1 MIKDGRY
8 PQTNTTPVIITTKGQ
23 TMHAEKII
31 SIKRIGNIRTVDIE
45 VDNQSHTFYANGGIA
60 TSNSHAACYGL
71 DAYWTS
77 FCKAHFPTQFYC
89 AYLQGSQWKQD
100 TQQEVYELVNDA
112 KLNSITIAI
121 PDFRDLQECNYIK
134 GDTVYF
140 SLGNIK
146 GIGAAALVKI
156 RRETAYAEGVLG
168 RKLTQWSW
176 LDFLFF
182 LTPRLSSTSVQALI
196 LVGALDH
203 LNIPRTR
210 MLYEYQ
216 AWNKLTDKEQKW
228 VQGFHTTLETKGLG
242 QLDNLLKYVQGAA
255 HLKGEGGAC
264 HNNRRLITVR
274 SVISTLE
281 HPPHS
286 LVDTADFIAWQEE
299 HLLGA
304 PITCHKV
311 DACAEAA
318 HANTTCKEII
328 EGKNGYT
335 VLAVEVASV
344 RELTTKRG
352 KNPGKKMAAL
362 SLADASC
369 SLDNAVAFPDVWAE
383 YGSKLY
389 EGNTVLIQGERD
401 RKQGGF
407 IIKKVWQI

>member
-89 AYLQGSQWKQD
+89 AYLQGSRWKQD

-146 GIGAAALVKI
+146 GIGAAALAKI
-156 RRETAYAEGVLG
+156 KRETAEVEAELQ
-168 RKLTQWSW
+168 KLRDKWSW
-176 LDFLFF
+176 LEFLFY
-182 LTPRLSSTSVQALI
+182 LSPRLSSTTVQALI
-196 LVGALDH
+196 LVGALDYFG
-203 LNIPRTR
+203 IPRSQL
-210 MLYEYQ
+210 LYEYQ
-216 AWNKLTDKEQKW
+216 AWNKVSDKEQSW
-228 VQGFHTTLETKGLG
+228 FKGLYHTPNG
-242 QLDNLLKYVQGAA
+242 MWCGLVDAIRQGNKLK
-255 HLKGEGGAC
+255 KEGGAC
-264 HNNRRLITVR
+264 HDKRRVATMQSILY
-274 SVISTLE
+274 SLD

-286 LVDTADFIAWQEE
+286 LTDTADFIAWHEE

-311 DACAEAA
+311 DACAEAV

-328 EGKNGYT
+328 DGKNGYT
-335 VLAVEVASV
+335 VLAVEVVSV

-352 KNPGKKMAAL
+352 KSPGKKMAAL
-362 SLADASC
+362 SLSDSSC

-383 YGSKLY
+383 HSSKLY
-389 EGNTVLIQGERD
+389 EGNTVLVQGERD

-407 IIKKVWQI
+407 IVKKVWQI